1 MGYLPVMFQIL
12 SKGVTG
18 PVMVFDEALFKFTKG
33 AEVDFLACRVWIAV
47 WCAIIAL
54 VAML

>member
-1 MGYLPVMFQIL
+1 MTFQFL
-12 SKGVTG
+12 SIGVTG

-54 VAML
+54 VSVL